1 MSIAPLA
8 PSARPRT
15 STPILAIDVATP
27 EAALQLVRTVAAAE
41 WVKVGLQLFTAA
53 GPALVRELV
62 HDRRRV
68 FLDLKFHDIP
78 TTVGNAVRSA
88 AAIGVELLTV
98 HGSGGMRMLRAAREA
113 AGPTGAGGPRLFA
126 VTLLTSLSEPEA
138 AQAWGRPSLSAGEEV
153 ARLARLARDAHMDG
167 VVASVHEASSI
178 RAAAGAGLALLTP
191 GIRLAGDDPRDQAR
205 VASPEEAARAGVDF
219 LVVGRTVAAAADPA
233 AAWQR
238 VLDGI
243 LRGGEGVQATP

>member
-1 MSIAPLA
+1 MSLAPLA
-8 PSARPRT
+8 PSPRPRT
-15 STPILAIDVATP
+15 STPILAVDVATA
-27 EAALQLVRTVAAAE
+27 EEALQLVRTVAAAE

-138 AQAWGRPSLSAGEEV
+138 AEAWGRPSLSAGEEV

-178 RAAAGAGLALLTP
+178 RAAGAGLALLTP

-219 LVVGRTVAAAADPA
+219 LVVGRTVTAAADPA

-238 VLDGI
+238 VLAGI
-243 LRGGEGVQATP
+243 LRGWEGVQATP